1 MALRNSLRIML
12 AAGGMALAGCATTE
26 KGKPVAAG
34 DQVGVNFTCRLKN
47 GDIAVSTSKEITGNA
62 ALPKSAIFLPRKD
75 DGALTITAGR
85 NAREKAAD
93 DNISFEDRVTGLIAA
108 EVVGLTPGEKL
119 AVQFRAER
127 REKDSKGQENTI
139 QINRV
144 NYRPRDMEMAKSEL
158 LARTGKAPVEEQ
170 EVDLGEG
177 MRAKVVSLSGDN
189 AKLRVSASPEAQ
201 IQTPFGPGKVTEA
214 PTDLKITIDARVG
227 SLARTGPLVGRVA
240 AVDDNSITLDYGHPF
255 GGEELNCDV
264 VVEPAAKTMQQGDER
279 VEK

>member
-1 MALRNSLRIML
+1 M
-12 AAGGMALAGCATTE
+12 
-26 KGKPVAAG
+26 
-34 DQVGVNFTCRLKN
+34 
-47 GDIAVSTSKEITGNA
+47 
-62 ALPKSAIFLPRKD
+62 
-75 DGALTITAGR
+75 
-85 NAREKAAD
+85 
-93 DNISFEDRVTGLIAA
+93 IAA